1 MRRFLIC
8 FGMLWWLGWSE
19 RVAHAA
25 EAAPRIEV
33 AFVLDATSSMGP
45 YIEQAR
51 ERIGQIAESLAEG
64 DPKPDVR
71 FALVTYRDKG
81 DEFVTRVKPFSS
93 GLSEMKA
100 YLDATSADGGGD
112 IPEAV
117 LEGLKSGLVELAWTP
132 RAKGGTEN
140 VVRLLYLVGDAAAQH
155 YADSPSEQ
163 WLAKE
168 AQRRGIVIHS
178 IACGADTALEATF
191 EGLARHTEGRF
202 FRLEES
208 ARSVARA
215 GLSSSGVTGLAST
228 LTDTTRAY
236 SSSIGVDY
244 AAAPGTVTSSAPLTG
259 IESLGDRSGL
269 LGAHVRW
276 ARSGAVW
283 SALWKAHVST
293 LPAAEQPPVPTID
306 FSKQQ
311 VLVIGGSDAGLEL
324 IAVER
329 RGDRRVARV
338 RPVATPGVRFF
349 VLQLEEKP

>member
-1 MRRFLIC
+1 MRRFVMAM
-8 FGMLWWLGWSE
+8 GVLGLLGSS
-19 RVAHAA
+19 ASTAQAA
-25 EAAPRIEV
+25 DPPRIEV

-51 ERIGQIAESLAEG
+51 ARIGQIAESLAAG

-71 FALVTYRDKG
+71 FALVRYRDKG
-81 DEFVTRVKPFSS
+81 DAFVTQGLPFTAR
-93 GLSEMKA
+93 LSDMKG
-100 YLDATSADGGGD
+100 YLDATQADGGGD

-117 LEGLKSGLVELAWTP
+117 LEGLKTGLVALSWTP
-132 RAKGGTEN
+132 KPASGAEN
-140 VVRLLYLVGDAAAQH
+140 VVRLMYLVGDAAAQH
-155 YADSPSEQ
+155 YADSPDEM
-163 WLAKE
+163 WLAHE
-168 AQRRGIVIHS
+168 AERRGIVIHS
-178 IACGADTALEATF
+178 IACGADKNLERTF
-191 EGLARHTEGRF
+191 EGLARHTEGRY

-215 GLSSSGVTGLAST
+215 GLASSGVAGLTGT

-244 AAAPGTVTSSAPLTG
+244 TAAGGVAVESAPLEG
-259 IESLGDRSGL
+259 IEALGDRSGL

-283 SALWKAHVST
+283 SALWKAHVSA
-293 LPAAEQPPVPTID
+293 LPAAEQPPVPVID

-311 VLVIGGSDAGLEL
+311 VLVLGGSDAGLEL
-324 IAVER
+324 LAVEQ

-338 RPVATPGVRFF
+338 KPSAIPGVRF
-349 VLQLEEKP
+349 VVVQAGEKK